1 MKYLWAAFLIVL
13 VASCASGPEISP
25 NSTITCPECGFSKLE
40 TLPTEVCQ
48 IRYDCTN
55 CGVALYPEGDDC
67 CVFCT
72 HGDFECPS
80 IQEGKVCCETE

>member
-1 MKYLWAAFLIVL
+1 M
-13 VASCASGPEISP
+13 GRISDRIGSIMRYRSLRSVQIQQLHAQNVVFP
-25 NSTITCPECGFSKLE
+25 KLE
-40 TLPTEVCQ
+40 ALPTEVCQ
-48 IRYDCTN
+48 IRYECTN

-72 HGDFECPS
+72 YGDFECPS